1 MSNLLSPIDIITE
14 AELRY
19 SDCLTR
25 EARARFVETK
35 LRRILRPGSSR
46 SDFAY
51 PNPPLICLVSHIS
64 RYRSA
69 GSPYKQAT
77 VLDLTMVGDLNILP
91 SEYHILSSRSASTG
105 DIPRAAQALKDKR
118 DDLCKA
124 VPSLLH
130 VRDELRKC
138 EFECICLPLL
148 TRC

>member
-1 MSNLLSPIDIITE
+1 MSNLLSPIDIITR
-14 AELRY
+14 AELQY
-19 SDCLTR
+19 SACLTR
-25 EARARFVETK
+25 EATASFFETK
-35 LRRILRPGSSR
+35 LQRTLRPPSSR
-46 SDFAY
+46 IDFAY
-51 PNPPLICLVSHIS
+51 PQPPLICLVSHIS

-69 GSPYKQAT
+69 ASPSMQAKG
-77 VLDLTMVGDLNILP
+77 LILAMVGNLNILP

-105 DIPRAAQALKDKR
+105 NIPRAAQALKDKR

-148 TRC
+148 ARC